1 VRVLA
6 NGFNAHRRSTRLELD
21 YISGLKF
28 HLSLHLFRHYRTGRL
43 ADILS
48 AMADLDGLVKRDIV
62 VESIKA
68 EIEKASPTQKQR
80 IFEAIALA
88 ALGSIPW
95 IGGVLAAAATYK
107 FGSTDIQRD
116 ELFKQWLDEHQA
128 KLQMLRSTLNE
139 MSGRLEGLGSEI
151 EERISSEQYL
161 ALVRKAFRQWDE
173 ADTEEKRRLLVNLI
187 TNAAGVRIVSDDIL
201 RLFLDW
207 LDRYHE
213 FHFAVIREV
222 YKNKGPTR
230 YDIWVAVYGENVPQD
245 SSADA
250 DLYKLLMRDLNI
262 GEVIRIAR
270 ETDGFGRFKAKP
282 RAPRR
287 ASGAGVLESAF
298 EDTKPWVL
306 TELGKQFVHYT
317 MTEAVARI
325 EAKPAEEAR
334 GPVQA

>member
-1 VRVLA
+1 MPDGNELA
-6 NGFNAHRRSTRLELD
+6 KGDF
-21 YISGLKF
+21 
-28 HLSLHLFRHYRTGRL
+28 
-43 ADILS
+43 
-48 AMADLDGLVKRDIV
+48 V

-88 ALGSIPW
+88 ALGSVPW
-95 IGGVLAAAATYK
+95 VGGVLAAAASYK
-107 FGSTDIQRD
+107 FGTADIQRD
-116 ELFKQWLDEHQA
+116 ELFKQWLDEHQT

-139 MSGRLEGLGSEI
+139 MFGRLEGLGSEI
-151 EERISSEQYL
+151 EERISSEAYL

-187 TNAAGVRIVSDDIL
+187 TNAAGTRIVSDDIL

-213 FHFAVIREV
+213 FHFAVIREI

-250 DLYKLLMRDLNI
+250 DLYKLLIRELNI
-262 GEVIRIAR
+262 GEVIRQAR
-270 ETDGFGRFKAKP
+270 ETDYLGRFKTKP

-287 ASGAGVLESAF
+287 SSGAGTLESAF
-298 EDTKPWVL
+298 EDTKPYVL
-306 TELGKQFVHYT
+306 TELGKQFVHYA
-317 MTEAVARI
+317 MTEVVARI
-325 EAKPAEEAR
+325 EAKPAE
-334 GPVQA
+334 GPQESSAT